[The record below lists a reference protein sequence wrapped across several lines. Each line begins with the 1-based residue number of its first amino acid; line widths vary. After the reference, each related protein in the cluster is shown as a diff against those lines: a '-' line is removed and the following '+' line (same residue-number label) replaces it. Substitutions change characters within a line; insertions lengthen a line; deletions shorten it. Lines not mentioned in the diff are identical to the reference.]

1 MLLCVGA
8 SERSFVCFNH
18 RHDVLVVH
26 CSFFTIRILPV
37 RSSEFRNAYAN
48 QGRVWDKY
56 ADEMRWTVVRRH
68 HAYTLRIISMLCVCV
83 LFLFL
88 SNCTW
93 AHHERTS
100 ILFNTL
106 WLPFAH
112 LPIPLIS
119 REKKMRRKQ
128 IPRAIISN
136 REIVICAT
144 EKKKTKLNRNRNTK
158 HAEIKAKIIDG
169 TYCELVFKG
178 LKCAII
184 HSWFKLSQSICRKK
198 HVKQE

>member
-1 MLLCVGA
+1 
-8 SERSFVCFNH
+8 
-18 RHDVLVVH
+18 
-26 CSFFTIRILPV
+26 
-37 RSSEFRNAYAN
+37 
-48 QGRVWDKY
+48 
-56 ADEMRWTVVRRH
+56 MRWTVVRRH

-83 LFLFL
+83 FFFCSFQTAPEHTMNEHQFCSIHYDYRSPICRSLWFL
-88 SNCTW
+88 
-93 AHHERTS
+93 EK
-100 ILFNTL
+100 
-106 WLPFAH
+106 
-112 LPIPLIS
+112 
-119 REKKMRRKQ
+119 KKMRRKQ

-144 EKKKTKLNRNRNTK
+144 EKKNKLNRNRNTK

-184 HSWFKLSQSICRKK
+184 HSWFKLSQSICWKK